1 MAKYSPAQKKAV
13 LKYKAA
19 NYKRIPF
26 DVPAEFADTV
36 RLEASARGMS
46 VNGFIKFCI
55 QQQIAADVPPVA
67 ERQNTL
73 SLGAENGIE
82 GRDR

>member
-26 DVPAEFADTV
+26 DVPADFADTV
-36 RLEASARGMS
+36 KLEAAARGMS

-55 QQQIAADVPPVA
+55 QRTIAADSPPVA
-67 ERQNTL
+67 ERHSISSFDGECPL
-73 SLGAENGIE
+73 
-82 GRDR
+82 

>member
-13 LKYKAA
+13 MKYRAEH
-19 NYKRIPF
+19 YKRITF
-26 DVPAEFADTV
+26 DVSADFADTV
-36 RLEASARGMS
+36 KLEASARGMS

-55 QQQIAADVPPVA
+55 QRTIAAVSSPVA

-73 SLGAENGIE
+73 SFGAENGIE